1 MVRGKVIMIAVGL
14 LLVGI
19 ALRFWLGSRPAPR
32 PGRAGRPQ
40 AVTQASPEARE
51 KTPAPQGPPASS
63 PDLTVRREE
72 LEALSSGPWGRNPF
86 LTADEEAA
94 LPGQA
99 RPVDFS
105 AEFAPREVR
114 AIVMSEGR
122 RIANIDGHVV
132 AEGDLIGKERV
143 LEIRPHAVVL
153 GHGKRT
159 RTVELTLPAAA
170 VRATPV
176 PVTRRGENRER
187 NALP

>member
-1 MVRGKVIMIAVGL
+1 MLRGKVIMIAVGL
-14 LLVGI
+14 LLAGI

-32 PGRAGRPQ
+32 AGRSGRPQ

-51 KTPAPQGPPASS
+51 KAPHGPVTFS

-86 LTADEEAA
+86 LTPDEEAA
-94 LPGQA
+94 HLGQA

-176 PVTRRGENRER
+176 PVTRGAGGGER

>member
-1 MVRGKVIMIAVGL
+1 MLRGKVIMIAIGL

-19 ALRFWLGSRPAPR
+19 VLRFWLGSSPAPR

-40 AVTQASPEARE
+40 AVTQASPEAPE
-51 KTPAPQGPPASS
+51 KMSHRPVTSS
-63 PDLTVRREE
+63 PDLTVKREE
-72 LEALSSGPWGRNPF
+72 LQALSRGPWGRNPF
-86 LTADEEAA
+86 LTPDEEAA

-99 RPVDFS
+99 RSVDFS
-105 AEFAPREVR
+105 AEFLPREVR
-114 AIVMSEGR
+114 AILMSEGK

-176 PVTRRGENRER
+176 PVTRGAGGGER

>member
-1 MVRGKVIMIAVGL
+1 MLRGKVIMIAVGL

-19 ALRFWLGSRPAPR
+19 ALRFWLGSSPAPR

-51 KTPAPQGPPASS
+51 KAPHGPVTSS
-63 PDLTVRREE
+63 PDLIVKREE

-86 LTADEEAA
+86 LTPDEEAA
-94 LPGQA
+94 HLGQA

-114 AIVMSEGR
+114 AILMSEGK

-159 RTVELTLPAAA
+159 RTIELTLPAAA
-170 VRATPV
+170 VRATPI
-176 PVTRRGENRER
+176 PVTRGAGGGER

>member
-1 MVRGKVIMIAVGL
+1 MLRGKVIMIAVGL
-14 LLVGI
+14 LLMGI
-19 ALRFWLGSRPAPR
+19 VLRFWLGSRPAPR

-40 AVTQASPEARE
+40 AVTQASPGAPE
-51 KTPAPQGPPASS
+51 KVPHGPVTSS
-63 PDLTVRREE
+63 PDLTVKREE

-86 LTADEEAA
+86 LTPDEEAA

-99 RPVDFS
+99 RSVDFS

-114 AIVMSEGR
+114 AILMSEGK

-159 RTVELTLPAAA
+159 RTVELTLPAVP
-170 VRATPV
+170 VRATPA
-176 PVTRRGENRER
+176 PVTRGAEDRER
-187 NALP
+187 NTLP

>member
-1 MVRGKVIMIAVGL
+1 
-14 LLVGI
+14 
-19 ALRFWLGSRPAPR
+19 
-32 PGRAGRPQ
+32 
-40 AVTQASPEARE
+40 VT
-51 KTPAPQGPPASS
+51 SS
-63 PDLTVRREE
+63 PDLTVKREE
-72 LEALSSGPWGRNPF
+72 LEALTSGPWGRNPF
-86 LTADEEAA
+86 LTPDEEAA
-94 LPGQA
+94 LRAHAAP
-99 RPVDFS
+99 PDFS
-105 AEFAPREVR
+105 SEFAPREVR
-114 AIVMSEGR
+114 AILMSEGK

-176 PVTRRGENRER
+176 PVTRGAGGGER

>member
-1 MVRGKVIMIAVGL
+1 MRGKVIMIAVGL
-14 LLVGI
+14 LLMGV

-40 AVTQASPEARE
+40 AVTQASLEARE
-51 KTPAPQGPPASS
+51 KAPHGPVTSS
-63 PDLTVRREE
+63 PDLTVKREE
-72 LEALSSGPWGRNPF
+72 LEALTSGPWGRNPF
-86 LTADEEAA
+86 LTPDEEAV
-94 LPGQA
+94 LPRQA
-99 RPVDFS
+99 RPVDLS

-114 AIVMSEGR
+114 AIVVSEGK

-132 AEGDLIGKERV
+132 AEGDLIGKEQV

-170 VRATPV
+170 VRATPA
-176 PVTRRGENRER
+176 PVTRSGEDRER

>member
-1 MVRGKVIMIAVGL
+1 MLRGKVILIAVGL
-14 LLVGI
+14 LLGGI
-19 ALRFWLGSRPAPR
+19 ALRFWLGSGPAPR

-40 AVTQASPEARE
+40 AVTQAAPQARE
-51 KTPAPQGPPASS
+51 KASHGPMPSS
-63 PDLTVRREE
+63 PDLTVKREE

-86 LTADEEAA
+86 LTPDEEAA
-94 LPGQA
+94 HLGQA

-105 AEFAPREVR
+105 GEFAPREVR

-143 LEIRPHAVVL
+143 LEIRPHNVVL

-159 RTVELTLPAAA
+159 RTIELTLPAAA

-176 PVTRRGENRER
+176 PVTRGAGGGER

>member
-1 MVRGKVIMIAVGL
+1 MLRGKVIMIAVGL
-14 LLVGI
+14 LLMGVV
-19 ALRFWLGSRPAPR
+19 LRFWLGSRPAPR

-40 AVTQASPEARE
+40 AVTQASLEARE
-51 KTPAPQGPPASS
+51 KAPHGPVTSS
-63 PDLTVRREE
+63 PDLTVKREE
-72 LEALSSGPWGRNPF
+72 LEALTSGPWGRNPF
-86 LTADEEAA
+86 LTPDEEAA
-94 LPGQA
+94 LRAHAAP
-99 RPVDFS
+99 PDFS
-105 AEFAPREVR
+105 SEFAPREVR
-114 AIVMSEGR
+114 AILMSEGK

-176 PVTRRGENRER
+176 PVTRGAGGGER

>member
-1 MVRGKVIMIAVGL
+1 MLRGKVIMIAVGL

-40 AVTQASPEARE
+40 AVTQASPDARE
-51 KTPAPQGPPASS
+51 KAPHGPATSS

-86 LTADEEAA
+86 LTPDEEAS
-94 LPGQA
+94 LLRQA

-170 VRATPV
+170 VRVTPV
-176 PVTRRGENRER
+176 PVTRGGEDRER

>member
-1 MVRGKVIMIAVGL
+1 MLRGKVVMIAIGL
-14 LLVGI
+14 LLAGI
-19 ALRFWLGSRPAPR
+19 ALRLWLGSGPAPR
-32 PGRAGRPQ
+32 ASRAGRPQ

-51 KTPAPQGPPASS
+51 KAPQGPVTSS
-63 PDLTVRREE
+63 PDPTVTREE
-72 LEALSSGPWGRNPF
+72 LQALSSGPWGRNPF
-86 LTADEEAA
+86 LTPDEEAA
-94 LPGQA
+94 LSGQA
-99 RPVDFS
+99 RSVDFS

-114 AIVMSEGR
+114 AILMSEGK
-122 RIANIDGHVV
+122 RIANIDGRVV
-132 AEGDLIGKERV
+132 TEGDLIGKERV

-176 PVTRRGENRER
+176 PVTRSGEDRER

>member
-1 MVRGKVIMIAVGL
+1 MLRGKVIMIAVGL

-19 ALRFWLGSRPAPR
+19 ALRFWLGSSPAPR

-51 KTPAPQGPPASS
+51 KVPHGPVTSS
-63 PDLTVRREE
+63 PDLTVKREE

-86 LTADEEAA
+86 LTPDEEAA
-94 LPGQA
+94 HLGQA

-114 AIVMSEGR
+114 AILMSEGK

-176 PVTRRGENRER
+176 PVTRGAGGGER

>member
-1 MVRGKVIMIAVGL
+1 MLRGKVIMIAIGL
-14 LLVGI
+14 LLGGI
-19 ALRFWLGSRPAPR
+19 ALRFWLGSSPAPR
-32 PGRAGRPQ
+32 AGRAGRPQ
-40 AVTQASPEARE
+40 VVTQASLEARE
-51 KTPAPQGPPASS
+51 KVPHGPVTSS
-63 PDLTVRREE
+63 PDLTVKREE

-86 LTADEEAA
+86 LTPDEEAA
-94 LPGQA
+94 HLGQA
-99 RPVDFS
+99 GPVDYS

-114 AIVMSEGR
+114 AILMSEGR

-132 AEGDLIGKERV
+132 TEGDLIGKERV

-176 PVTRRGENRER
+176 PVTRGAGGGER

>member
-1 MVRGKVIMIAVGL
+1 
-14 LLVGI
+14 
-19 ALRFWLGSRPAPR
+19 
-32 PGRAGRPQ
+32 
-40 AVTQASPEARE
+40 VT
-51 KTPAPQGPPASS
+51 SS
-63 PDLTVRREE
+63 PDLTVKREE
-72 LEALSSGPWGRNPF
+72 LEALTSGPWGRNPF
-86 LTADEEAA
+86 LTPDEEAA

-114 AIVMSEGR
+114 AILVSEGK

-159 RTVELTLPAAA
+159 RTVELTFPAAA

-176 PVTRRGENRER
+176 PVTRSGEDRER

>member
-1 MVRGKVIMIAVGL
+1 
-14 LLVGI
+14 
-19 ALRFWLGSRPAPR
+19 
-32 PGRAGRPQ
+32 
-40 AVTQASPEARE
+40 
-51 KTPAPQGPPASS
+51 
-63 PDLTVRREE
+63 DLTVKREE

-86 LTADEEAA
+86 LTPDEEAA
-94 LPGQA
+94 HLGQA

-105 AEFAPREVR
+105 GEFAPREVR

-122 RIANIDGHVV
+122 RIANIDGHMV

-153 GHGKRT
+153 GHGKRN

-176 PVTRRGENRER
+176 PVTRGAGGGER
-187 NALP
+187 NPLP

>member
-1 MVRGKVIMIAVGL
+1 MLRGKVIMIAVGL
-14 LLVGI
+14 LLAGI
-19 ALRFWLGSRPAPR
+19 ALRFWLGSSPASR
-32 PGRAGRPQ
+32 AGRAGRPQ

-51 KTPAPQGPPASS
+51 KAPQGPVTSS
-63 PDLTVRREE
+63 PDLTIKREE
-72 LEALSSGPWGRNPF
+72 LQALSSGPWGRNPF
-86 LTADEEAA
+86 LTPDEEAA

-99 RPVDFS
+99 RSVDFS

-132 AEGDLIGKERV
+132 AEGGLSGKEGV

-153 GHGKRT
+153 GHGKRP

>member
-1 MVRGKVIMIAVGL
+1 MLRGKVIMIAIGL
-14 LLVGI
+14 LLMGI
-19 ALRFWLGSRPAPR
+19 ALRFWLGSSPAPR

-40 AVTQASPEARE
+40 VVTQASLEARE
-51 KTPAPQGPPASS
+51 KAPHGPVTSS

-86 LTADEEAA
+86 LTPDEEAA

-105 AEFAPREVR
+105 GEFAPREVR
-114 AIVMSEGR
+114 AIVMSEGK

-143 LEIRPHAVVL
+143 LEIRPRAVVL

-159 RTVELTLPAAA
+159 RTVELTFPAAA

-176 PVTRRGENRER
+176 PVTRSGEDRER